1 MSQNQAAGKW
11 QKYKNVNLRRAIV
24 ACAFC
29 VVFGFYLTYDNFSR
43 ANQFMGYLSLFTAI
57 GAAASMLI
65 MLYSRR
71 DPRKH
76 ARLIPLAVEW
86 TTVYGS

>member
-29 VVFGFYLTYDNFSR
+29 VVFGFYLTYDNFHR
-43 ANQFMGYLSLFTAI
+43 ANQFMGYLSLFTAL

-65 MLYSRR
+65 MLFMFIL
-71 DPRKH
+71 H
-76 ARLIPLAVEW
+76 AFNNFLVLNFF
-86 TTVYGS
+86 SKCFN